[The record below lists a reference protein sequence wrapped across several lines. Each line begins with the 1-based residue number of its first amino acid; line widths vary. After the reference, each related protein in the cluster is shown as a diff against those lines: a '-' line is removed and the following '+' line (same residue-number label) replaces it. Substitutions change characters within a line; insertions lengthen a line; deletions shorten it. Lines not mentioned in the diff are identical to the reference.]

1 MAIISP
7 AKMRILKELA
17 KEPLHGYAL
26 SKRLGVTI
34 SSIYEHLSELEK
46 EGLVAYR
53 VDGRKKVYNLTEKGQ
68 GLLKILDQE

>member
-34 SSIYEHLSELEK
+34 SSIYEHLSELER
-46 EGLVAYR
+46 EGLIIFEVE
-53 VDGRKKVYNLTEKGQ
+53 GRRKVYRLTNKGEE
-68 GLLKILDQE
+68 LLKLLDK